1 VSLVG
6 IGIIE
11 GKIMRKTIL
20 SLLTVSALTLTLQA
34 YDNTD
39 RKIDM
44 QAMEASMAQIQKGI
58 LYNNKKLVFQG
69 VANLK
74 QSSDTVEVVQ
84 KSEMDYSPRF
94 AKEQADD
101 IMKLA
106 NEIQEKVEAGK
117 KHSAASSYTKVLNK
131 CITCHNKI
139 RKWNP

>member
-1 VSLVG
+1 M
-6 IGIIE
+6 
-11 GKIMRKTIL
+11 KKTIL
-20 SLLTVSALTLTLQA
+20 SLLIVSALTLTLQA

-58 LYNNKKLVFQG
+58 LYNNQKLVSQG
-69 VANLK
+69 VVNLK

-94 AKEQADD
+94 AKDQAED
-101 IMKLA
+101 IVKLA
-106 NEIQEKVEAGK
+106 NEIQEKMAAGK
-117 KHSAASSYTKVLNK
+117 KHSAASSYIEVLNK

-139 RKWNP
+139 RKWNQ